1 MASIIG
7 VMLVPSGLAYT
18 LFVLGLLAAVKAQ
31 WRRFSWAML
40 ALSGAITMVFSTGS
54 VATALLSPLEY
65 EYPAVHDTRTH
76 QDIQHI
82 VVLTGYAA
90 DDPDMPLTGRMHW
103 ASAFRVMMALQL
115 QRGGCDSCDVIV
127 SGDPITA
134 KVMGESL
141 IALGLPKERLK
152 LETESPTTAA
162 SAENL
167 QSMVKEPF
175 FLVTSAGHL
184 RRALAVLRKQ
194 GLQPVPVPTDYQ
206 GPKDWRNAEER
217 PSPQSLVT
225 SDLAMHEYIGLLWYR
240 LKGAI

>member
-7 VMLVPSGLAYT
+7 AMLVPSGLAYT
-18 LFVLGLLAAVKAQ
+18 LFVLGLLTALKAP
-31 WRRFSWAML
+31 WRKFSWALL
-40 ALSGAITMVFSTGS
+40 ALSGAITTIFSTGS

-76 QDIQHI
+76 QDIRRI

-90 DDPDMPLTGRMHW
+90 DDPAMPLTGRMHW

-115 QRGGCDSCDVIV
+115 QRGGCDACDVIV
-127 SGDPITA
+127 SGEPTTA
-134 KVMGESL
+134 RIMGESL
-141 IALGLPKERLK
+141 LALGLPRERLS
-152 LETESPTTAA
+152 LETASLTTAD
-162 SAENL
+162 SATNL
-167 QSMVKEPF
+167 QPLLKEPF

-184 RRALAVLRKQ
+184 RRSLAVLHKQ

>member
-7 VMLVPSGLAYT
+7 ALLVPSGLAGV
-18 LFVLGLLAAVKAQ
+18 LFVCGLLTALKAQ
-31 WRRFSWAML
+31 WRRLSWGLL
-40 ALSGAITMVFSTGS
+40 AASGAITLLCSSGT

-65 EYPAVHDTRTH
+65 EHPAVHDARSH
-76 QDIQHI
+76 PEIDHI

-90 DDPDMPLTGRMHW
+90 DDPDMPLTGRLHY

-115 QRGGCDSCDVIV
+115 HRQCNACDVIV

-134 KVMGESL
+134 KVMGEAL
-141 IALGLPKERLK
+141 LALGLPQERLT
-152 LETESPTTAA
+152 LETASPTTAA
-162 SAENL
+162 SAQNL
-167 QSMVKEPF
+167 QPILKEPF

-184 RRALAVLRKQ
+184 PRSLAVLRKR
-194 GLQPVPVPTDYQ
+194 GLQPIPVPTDYQ
-206 GPKDWRNAEER
+206 GPKDWRHGELR
-217 PSPQSLVT
+217 PSPQSLVV

>member
-7 VMLVPSGLAYT
+7 AMLVPSGLAYL
-18 LFVLGLLAAVKAQ
+18 LFALGLLIALKER
-31 WRRFSWAML
+31 WRRLSWALL
-40 ALSGAITMVFSTGS
+40 AISGAITLVFSTGS

-76 QDIQHI
+76 QGIQHI

-90 DDPDMPLTGRMHW
+90 DDPDMPLTGRLHW

-115 QRGGCDSCDVIV
+115 KHGGCDNCDVIV
-127 SGDPITA
+127 SGEPTTA

-141 IALGLPKERLK
+141 VALGLPTDRLI
-152 LETESPTTAA
+152 LETGSLTTAD
-162 SAENL
+162 SAKNL
-167 QSMVKEPF
+167 QPLLRAPF

-184 RRALAVLRKQ
+184 RRSLAVLRKQ

-206 GPKDWRNAEER
+206 GPRDWRDADER
-217 PSPQSLVT
+217 PTPQSLMT
-225 SDLAMHEYIGLLWYR
+225 SDLAVHEYIGLLWYR

>member
-1 MASIIG
+1 MGSILG
-7 VMLVPSGLAYT
+7 AMLVPSGLAYT
-18 LFVLGLLAAVKAQ
+18 LFVLGLLTALKAQ
-31 WRRFSWAML
+31 WRRLSWALL
-40 ALSGAITMVFSTGS
+40 ALSGAITLVFSSGS

-65 EYPAVHDTRTH
+65 EHPAVHDTGAHR
-76 QDIQHI
+76 DIEHI

-90 DDPDMPLTGRMHW
+90 DDPDVPLTGRLHW

-115 QRGGCDSCDVIV
+115 RHGGCDACQVIV
-127 SGDPITA
+127 SGDPIAA

-141 IALGLPKERLK
+141 LALGLSRDRLT
-152 LETESPTTAA
+152 LETASPTTAA
-162 SAENL
+162 SAANL
-167 QSMVKEPF
+167 RPMLNRPF

-194 GLQPVPVPTDYQ
+194 GLEPVPVPTDYQ
-206 GPKDWRNAEER
+206 GPKDWRDAEEQ

-225 SDLAMHEYIGLLWYR
+225 SDLAVHEYLGLAWYR